1 MIAKGINVPRIIKDC
16 KEVTGLPLLG
26 GDDGLLVVLALFLFK
41 ERSSLK
47 FILARVSKSSSTNLE
62 NLLVYVY
69 LFAAKVT
76 F

>member
-26 GDDGLLVVLALFLFK
+26 GDDGLPVVLALFLFK
-41 ERSSLK
+41 DRSNLK
-47 FILARVSKSSSTNLE
+47 LILARDSNFSSTKLE
-62 NLLVYVY
+62 HLSVHVY
-69 LFAAKVT
+69 LFASRVM